1 MRPTIIATH
10 NSNLPLR
17 SSQLWD
23 WEKGFQNT
31 QEFVGHAHYV
41 MAVKLNPKDT
51 NTFATASLDRT
62 IKVWGLSSPTP
73 HYSLEGHERGVNCV
87 DYYPS
92 GDKPYL
98 LSGADDKT
106 VKIWD
111 YQTKTVV
118 QSLDGHTHNVC
129 SVMFHPKLPLIIS
142 ASEDGTVRIWQSST
156 YRQESTLNYGME
168 RAWALAATKESN
180 KIAIGY
186 DEGCVVVEFGNDDPI
201 ASMDGTG
208 KVVFAKNNDIQT
220 GTVKGIATDESAD
233 GEKLQIAVRDLGR

>member
-1 MRPTIIATH
+1 M
-10 NSNLPLR
+10 
-17 SSQLWD
+17 
-23 WEKGFQNT
+23 
-31 QEFVGHAHYV
+31 
-41 MAVKLNPKDT
+41 
-51 NTFATASLDRT
+51 
-62 IKVWGLSSPTP
+62 
-73 HYSLEGHERGVNCV
+73 
-87 DYYPS
+87 
-92 GDKPYL
+92 
-98 LSGADDKT
+98 
-106 VKIWD
+106 
-111 YQTKTVV
+111 

-186 DEGCVVVEFGNDDPI
+186 DEGLVVVEFGNDDPI

-220 GTVKGIATDESAD
+220 GTVKGVVTDESVE
-233 GEKLQIAVRDLGR
+233 GEKLQIAVRDLGSTEIYPTSLSHNCNGRFIAVCGDGEFIIYTSQVRSLYYFDIGSSYAASN